1 MLFPLVWYRIII
13 IFLGPIQK
21 QYNLWNYCDIF
32 SVCFLRQIP
41 IHWHVWTSRGSTLLY
56 IYIPFYILHCF
67 HLQKVKVHE
76 NIVFTISILQI
87 KSLRRPWIPLK
98 CIKKKKEI
106 VEIVINQQVHIVTSG
121 FCWVIFQRQLL
132 IN

>member
-32 SVCFLRQIP
+32 SVCFLRRIP

-98 CIKKKKEI
+98 CIKKKKKRNRWNCHKSTGTYCNI
-106 VEIVINQQVHIVTSG
+106 RFLLGDFSKTIIN
-121 FCWVIFQRQLL
+121 
-132 IN
+132 